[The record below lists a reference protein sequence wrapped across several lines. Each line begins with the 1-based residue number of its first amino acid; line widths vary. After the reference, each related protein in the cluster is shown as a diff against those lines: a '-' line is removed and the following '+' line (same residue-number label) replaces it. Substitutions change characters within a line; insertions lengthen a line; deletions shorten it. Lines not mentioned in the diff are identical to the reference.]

1 MSPKSIALLAVV
13 LFVSFLTQGCN
24 QTCQQLCLANADY
37 VTGCLEAWDAQ
48 WSDFGYD
55 GLMPV
60 AGTNDFEPVA
70 PAEEYRLDCVE
81 RYRVA
86 LSAGRSTARRLF
98 ELGAPRTSTSLPHR
112 WAVTSTSP
120 AALTS
125 IPPSRPGSAHYA
137 PSLSRGS

>member
-1 MSPKSIALLAVV
+1 MSLKSIAFLPVFLLVA
-13 LFVSFLTQGCN
+13 FVGQGCN

-60 AGTNDFEPVA
+60 AGTNDLEPVA

-86 LSAGRSTARRLF
+86 LSAGTLDGQTAVRLGCA
-98 ELGAPRTSTSLPHR
+98 EDLDLL
-112 WAVTSTSP
+112 
-120 AALTS
+120 AAS
-125 IPPSRPGSAHYA
+125 VGCNEYFPSGFALDPTQ
-137 PSLSRGS
+137 